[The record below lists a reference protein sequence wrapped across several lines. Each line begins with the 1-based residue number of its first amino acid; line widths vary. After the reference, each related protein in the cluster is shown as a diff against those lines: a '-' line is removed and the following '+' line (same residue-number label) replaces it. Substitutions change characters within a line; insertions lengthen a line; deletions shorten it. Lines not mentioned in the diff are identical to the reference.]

1 MSFDKLIQFKALSQ
15 IYGNGPDLLENLVN
29 SNNLSEAE
37 KVKMRN
43 VCALIPVELF
53 DRLEQICGFLN
64 FSKREFIEASLI
76 EALDRANQIIEDE
89 GLPEHFEFLSNRSK
103 A

>member
-1 MSFDKLIQFKALSQ
+1 MSFDKLIQFKALSH
-15 IYGNGPDLLENLVN
+15 IYGSGADLLEKIVN
-29 SNNLSEAE
+29 PNNLEETE

-43 VCALIPVELF
+43 VCALISVELF
-53 DRLEQICGFLN
+53 DRLENTCNLLEL
-64 FSKREFIEASLI
+64 SKRQFIEASLI

>member
-15 IYGNGPDLLENLVN
+15 IYGNSADMLEKIVN
-29 SNNLSEAE
+29 PNNLEETE

-43 VCALIPVELF
+43 VCALISVQLF
-53 DRLEQICGFLN
+53 DRLEQTCGLLDL
-64 FSKREFIEASLI
+64 SKRQFIEASLI
-76 EALDRANQIIEDE
+76 EALDRADE
-89 GLPEHFEFLSNRSK
+89 IVQNEGVFEHFENMSNPPK

>member
-15 IYGNGPDLLENLVN
+15 IYGNGADLLEKMVN
-29 SNNLSEAE
+29 PNNLEETE

-43 VCALIPVELF
+43 VCALISVQLF
-53 DRLEQICGFLN
+53 DRLEKTCALLEL
-64 FSKREFIEASLI
+64 SKRQFIEASLI
-76 EALDRANQIIEDE
+76 EALDRADE
-89 GLPEHFEFLSNRSK
+89 IVQQEGVFDHFENLSNPSK

>member
-1 MSFDKLIQFKALSQ
+1 MSFDKMIQFKALSQ
-15 IYGNGPDLLENLVN
+15 IYGNGPDLLENSVN

-76 EALDRANQIIEDE
+76 EALGRVHQILEQEGVFDHIEN
-89 GLPEHFEFLSNRSK
+89 LSNPPK